1 MLSFAQ
7 LLSRA
12 PSGLYQLAGNWRSQ
26 SIDRLC
32 RLKGVRLFHIDGARV
47 QNKGRFLAVAA
58 DAMGFPEWFGS
69 NWDAFHDCV
78 TDLAWEPASA
88 YVVLLGDMQRFATH
102 APRDF
107 YIALTILEEAAQYWS
122 DRGVSFHVL
131 VAAGTEP
138 MGDGL
143 PIVSTP

>member
-1 MLSFAQ
+1 MVSFAQ
-7 LLSRA
+7 LLSHG
-12 PSGLYQLAGNWRSQ
+12 PSGLYQLTGDWRSR

-32 RLKGVRLFHIDGARV
+32 RLKRVRLFRIDGARV
-47 QNKGRFLAVAA
+47 HSKGRFLAVAA
-58 DAMGFPEWFGS
+58 DAMGFPEWFGG

-88 YVVLLGDMQRFATH
+88 YVVLLGGMQRFATH
-102 APRDF
+102 ALRDF

-122 DRGVSFHVL
+122 DTGVPFHVL

-143 PIVSTP
+143 PVVSTP